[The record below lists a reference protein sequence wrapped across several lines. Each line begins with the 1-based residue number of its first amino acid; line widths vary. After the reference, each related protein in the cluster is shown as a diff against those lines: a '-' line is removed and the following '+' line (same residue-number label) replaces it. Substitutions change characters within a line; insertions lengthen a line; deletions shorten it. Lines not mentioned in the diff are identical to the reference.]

1 MRVADWMTTPAHTVG
16 ENTPMDAACQVM
28 AQEGIEHL
36 PVTDIDGQ
44 LVGLISRID
53 LLDRD
58 QDGPVGERMNRDPL
72 AIHPEAP
79 VSVAAAI
86 MRSEDRSAMPVADA
100 GRIVGVLT
108 RSDVLAAVAT
118 SANAA

>member
-1 MRVADWMTTPAHTVG
+1 
-16 ENTPMDAACQVM
+16 
-28 AQEGIEHL
+28 
-36 PVTDIDGQ
+36 DGQ
-44 LVGLISRID
+44 LVGLVSRLD
-53 LLDRD
+53 LLD
-58 QDGPVGERMNRDPL
+58 QEGVEAVNERMRRDPL

-108 RSDVLAAVAT
+108 RTDVLAAVASLP
-118 SANAA
+118 SAA